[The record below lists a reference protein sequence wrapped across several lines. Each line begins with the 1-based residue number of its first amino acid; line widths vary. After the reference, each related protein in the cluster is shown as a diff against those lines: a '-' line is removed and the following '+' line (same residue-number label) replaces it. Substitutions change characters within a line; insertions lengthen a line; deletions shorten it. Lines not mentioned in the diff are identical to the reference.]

1 MRPLRR
7 HRRAMTATRYT
18 DMDAA
23 IIPIVFLI
31 VIIVFGAILE
41 HFFGG

>member
-1 MRPLRR
+1 
-7 HRRAMTATRYT
+7 MT
-18 DMDAA
+18 AA

-31 VIIVFGAILE
+31 VIVLFGAILE